1 MSVNQGSFDRRKAS
15 SPNSVQSERCHGQ
28 AELSGGGSS
37 LDYWQRLEQP
47 NGLSGSQDNYG
58 LDAVDPL

>member
-37 LDYWQRLEQP
+37 LDYWQRLEQQMDYL
-47 NGLSGSQDNYG
+47 GHRITTDWMQ
-58 LDAVDPL
+58 